1 MADVHPD
8 IQSGIQ
14 EDKSKSISKDKIK
27 EVNPKF
33 RRAFRS
39 VSVRLEQLFKTFGEQ
54 RAVDG
59 INLEVTPGNLV
70 TLLGPSGCGKT
81 TILRMI
87 AGLERPSS
95 GRVWI
100 DGEDV
105 TRQPAYLR
113 DVTMMFQSYALFP
126 HMSVFEN
133 IAYGLRVQR
142 LAESEIRAR
151 VHDALA
157 LVGLDNLG
165 GRASNAL
172 SGGQQQRVALARA
185 LVIQPKVLLFDEPLS
200 NLDAKLRKRVREDIR
215 HLQQDLNITSIYV
228 THDQEEAL
236 AISDVI
242 VLVNKGRIE
251 QQSTPHEL
259 YSRPVSQFA
268 ANFVGAANFLPG
280 HYDGKQVTVGSYR
293 FAHDQAIDPG
303 EVTVM
308 VRPEALELAPADE
321 TQAGLPAR
329 VMQVAY
335 LGSVSEYSLESELG
349 RLEASLF
356 GEGDQRAQQGQPV
369 QVTFKAAGVYLL
381 PPL

>member
-59 INLEVTPGNLV
+59 VNLEVTPGNLV

-142 LAESEIRAR
+142 LAES
-151 VHDALA
+151 
-157 LVGLDNLG
+157 
-165 GRASNAL
+165 
-172 SGGQQQRVALARA
+172 
-185 LVIQPKVLLFDEPLS
+185 
-200 NLDAKLRKRVREDIR
+200 
-215 HLQQDLNITSIYV
+215 
-228 THDQEEAL
+228 
-236 AISDVI
+236 
-242 VLVNKGRIE
+242 
-251 QQSTPHEL
+251 
-259 YSRPVSQFA
+259 
-268 ANFVGAANFLPG
+268 
-280 HYDGKQVTVGSYR
+280 
-293 FAHDQAIDPG
+293 
-303 EVTVM
+303 
-308 VRPEALELAPADE
+308 
-321 TQAGLPAR
+321 
-329 VMQVAY
+329 
-335 LGSVSEYSLESELG
+335 
-349 RLEASLF
+349 
-356 GEGDQRAQQGQPV
+356 
-369 QVTFKAAGVYLL
+369 
-381 PPL
+381 

>member
-1 MADVHPD
+1 MADVQSD
-8 IQSGIQ
+8 IQNTSQ
-14 EDKSKSISKDKIK
+14 NTRQTA
-27 EVNPKF
+27 NPKL
-33 RRAFRS
+33 RQAFRS
-39 VSVRLEQLFKTFGEQ
+39 VSVQLEQLVKTFGEQ

-59 INLEVTPGNLV
+59 VDLDIAPGSLV

-126 HMSVFEN
+126 HMTVFEN

-142 LAESEIRAR
+142 LPEAEIRSR

-165 GRASNAL
+165 ERASNAL

-251 QQSTPHEL
+251 QQSTPQEL

-268 ANFVGAANFLPG
+268 ANFVGAANFVPG
-280 HYDGKQVTVGSYR
+280 HYDGTHVTVGSYR
-293 FAHDQAIDPG
+293 FAHEQAIDTG

-308 VRPEALELAPADE
+308 VRPEAIELSPADD
-321 TQAGLPAR
+321 TDAGLAAR
-329 VMQVAY
+329 VQQVAY

-381 PPL
+381 PPR